1 MSSTPLIWLM
11 WLCWAGPDSVHSV
24 SLSRGENLRPL
35 DRHNLLNRQIKPAAV
50 KLGLSKSI
58 DFRSFRTMHS
68 SLMLRSGVRA
78 EVVRDNMGHSD
89 IDQTQNIYGKSWW
102 DERTDAV
109 TGAVSVVFGEPKPKK
124 KKPESLKACRLSSA
138 APNGNPIGN
147 PVPRRKT

>member
-1 MSSTPLIWLM
+1 MFRRPEDLIF
-11 WLCWAGPDSVHSV
+11 ANGK
-24 SLSRGENLRPL
+24 GNAL
-35 DRHNLLNRQIKPAAV
+35 DRHNLLNRQVKPAAV

-68 SLMLRSGVRA
+68 SLMLRSGARA

-109 TGAVSVVFGEPKPKK
+109 TGAVSVVFGEPKSRK
-124 KKPESLKACRLSSA
+124 KKPESLKGLPSKLSRAEWEPYWEPCAQAQNVSA
-138 APNGNPIGN
+138 
-147 PVPRRKT
+147 